1 MFAFLRG
8 VVAHK
13 NIDTIALDVNGV
25 GYNVLV
31 PDSVHRRLV
40 PGHET
45 TLLTYCHIREDA
57 FLIFGFL
64 HEDEKKIFELLLGVN
79 GIGPKVALSILSYL
93 SVPEFGRAILE
104 SDVDAFTKIGG
115 VGKKTAQ
122 RIVLEMKAKLGQD
135 TELKAILG
143 EDGAPEDFSVRDD
156 VIEALLALGC
166 TPPEAKEAAARA
178 REALGDGAKDE
189 DVVKAALQ
197 SMAKV

>member
-8 VVAHK
+8 VVAQK
-13 NIDTIALDVNGV
+13 GVETIALDVNGV
-25 GYNVLV
+25 GYSVLV

-40 PGHET
+40 PGQET

-57 FLIFGFL
+57 FVIFGFQ
-64 HEDEKKIFELLLGVN
+64 HDEEKRLFEMVLGIN
-79 GIGPKVALSILSYL
+79 GIGPKMALAVLSSM

-104 SDVDAFTKIGG
+104 SDVDAFTKVGG

-135 TELKAILG
+135 AELKAILG
-143 EDGAPEDFSVRDD
+143 EEALPEGLAPRDD
-156 VIEALLALGC
+156 VIEALLSLGC
-166 TPPEAKEAAARA
+166 TPTEAKEAAALA
-178 REALGDGAKDE
+178 RKDVGEHAPDE